1 MFGSADDTHGVAMR
15 RLAVIGRQRRCGGS
29 PGGRLGSKQAKAA
42 RAITAAVAASAAG
55 QPAGVVEVAAHLRRT
70 GYGPLRAELP
80 VLPPGAGA
88 VRAARPP
95 RQ

>member
-29 PGGRLGSKQAKAA
+29 PAGRLRGRQAAAA

-55 QPAGVVEVAAHLRRT
+55 PAGVVEVAAPAAHR
-70 GYGPLRAELP
+70 
-80 VLPPGAGA
+80 
-88 VRAARPP
+88 VRAAAGRAACPAARGRRCP
-95 RQ
+95 GCSTGSTVS